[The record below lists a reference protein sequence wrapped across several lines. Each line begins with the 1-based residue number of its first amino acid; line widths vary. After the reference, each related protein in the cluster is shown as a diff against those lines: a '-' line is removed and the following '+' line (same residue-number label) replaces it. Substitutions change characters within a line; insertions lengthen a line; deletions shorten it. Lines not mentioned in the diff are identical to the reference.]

1 MVAMAMATVPVLAFS
16 ALSVLSFASDDLDTL
31 DTLDKVLAG
40 YEEGLNLLQRKNQ
53 RQTVRMQEQHEA
65 SSNETAMWQG
75 ARETGNICM
84 WSNCEQSLGPTECYH
99 FRCVCQMDFVYSER
113 VKQCVHRYTPEG
125 REVVLPQDTGATCYF
140 NDCTAK
146 FTVCSD
152 SKCLC
157 IPGFVYLAG
166 QGTYGGCQ
174 RDPNLFP
181 PNQHW
186 SQSDDLHRW
195 QEQQQHQQQQ
205 QQTTSAPQ
213 SSRASC
219 GQHPKCAGLAGDC
232 CPNELGLSLACCNRI
247 NGPKA

>member
-1 MVAMAMATVPVLAFS
+1 MVRLTVLFPGAFV
-16 ALSVLSFASDDLDTL
+16 ALSFAWATNLEVADD
-31 DTLDKVLAG
+31 
-40 YEEGLNLLQRKNQ
+40 EGLHLLQRKVQ
-53 RQTVRMQEQHEA
+53 KEFHEHDA
-65 SSNETAMWQG
+65 TAATNATTDETAMWQG

-84 WSNCEQSLGPTECYH
+84 WSNCEQKLGPTDCYH
-99 FRCVCQMDFVYSER
+99 FRCVCKMDFVYSER

-140 NDCTAK
+140 NECSAK

-166 QGTYGGCQ
+166 QGAYGGCQ

-181 PNQHW
+181 PNQQW

-195 QEQQQHQQQQ
+195 QEQQRQQQEQQHQQQHQQHQ
-205 QQTTSAPQ
+205 QQTTPLPETK
-213 SSRASC
+213 ASC
-219 GQHPKCAGLAGDC
+219 SQHAKCSGLAGDC
-232 CPNELGLSLACCNRI
+232 CPNELGLNLACCN
-247 NGPKA
+247 